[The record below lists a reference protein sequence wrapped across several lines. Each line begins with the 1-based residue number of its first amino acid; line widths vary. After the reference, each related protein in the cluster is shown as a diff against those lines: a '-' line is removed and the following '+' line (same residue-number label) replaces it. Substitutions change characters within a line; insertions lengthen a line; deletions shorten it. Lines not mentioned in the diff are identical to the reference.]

1 MRFNS
6 PPTTHICDA
15 KKIRMRFNLSLS
27 YSGAGLQMW
36 KEQFPASQCFIGL
49 IRKMTE
55 FCCSHYSKAIC
66 RYWFVGFKNVFAGW
80 KSLIPNCYFWY
91 DIDYRLG
98 GNIVESLKN
107 IVILHWR
114 EEGCIGNYAPRGPRD
129 LPKYW
134 FCTPR
139 PEKLPEGDAQ
149 EQSRGP
155 NYQNYQSISVQSCS
169 FQYNPVQPN
178 TRWCFLCEDSEM
190 KNFIPENVV
199 DQPWPWP

>member
-1 MRFNS
+1 MFCICALSNFHILSHFNRQRSPEASQVWPEVSAFATFAGMEPFFFVSKQFFYYFSLHQRKWWWWHQAYQLAQCVWIKAGKSYCWRLKSQFPWQKTPMRFNS
-6 PPTTHICDA
+6 PLLHISVMQ
-15 KKIRMRFNLSLS
+15 KRSEWGSTSPSLTG
-27 YSGAGLQMW
+27 SGAGLQMW

-107 IVILHWR
+107 IV
-114 EEGCIGNYAPRGPRD
+114 
-129 LPKYW
+129 
-134 FCTPR
+134 
-139 PEKLPEGDAQ
+139 
-149 EQSRGP
+149 
-155 NYQNYQSISVQSCS
+155 
-169 FQYNPVQPN
+169 
-178 TRWCFLCEDSEM
+178 
-190 KNFIPENVV
+190 
-199 DQPWPWP
+199 

>member
-1 MRFNS
+1 M
-6 PPTTHICDA
+6 
-15 KKIRMRFNLSLS
+15 KISHFTMTKRGSRISIETFVRKSNR
-27 YSGAGLQMW
+27 
-36 KEQFPASQCFIGL
+36 
-49 IRKMTE
+49 IR
-55 FCCSHYSKAIC
+55 
-66 RYWFVGFKNVFAGW
+66 
-80 KSLIPNCYFWY
+80 PN
-91 DIDYRLG
+91 
-98 GNIVESLKN
+98 GN
-107 IVILHWR
+107 VILHWR

-169 FQYNPVQPN
+169 FQYNPLQPK

-199 DQPWPWP
+199 DRPWLGPTSLRWPSMVIVAISRGTLNSWITN